1 MTTVDTIVE
10 AIEGHRTL
18 NFGYHGFDRVVSPYA
33 IGMTT
38 TNELKM
44 LAYQTEGGSNSGVC
58 PKLRYFAVSD
68 ILGLEVGTAFMCPRM
83 RPRPRSTLPSRSS
96 TPRFDQLSD
105 R

>member
-10 AIEGHRTL
+10 AIQGHRTL

-68 ILGLEVGTAFMCPRM
+68 ILGLEVGTAFYVPADAEAT
-83 RPRPRSTLPSRSS
+83 SQYASFTKLYAKV
-96 TPRFDQLSD
+96 
-105 R
+105 

>member
-44 LAYQTEGGSNSGVC
+44 LAYQTEAARIPAS
-58 PKLRYFAVSD
+58 A
-68 ILGLEVGTAFMCPRM
+68 
-83 RPRPRSTLPSRSS
+83 RSFVISP
-96 TPRFDQLSD
+96 
-105 R
+105 

>member
-18 NFGYHGFDRVVSPYA
+18 NFGYHG
-33 IGMTT
+33 T

-68 ILGLEVGTAFMCPRM
+68 ILGLEVGTAFYVPADEAAT
-83 RPRPRSTLPSRSS
+83 SQYASFTKLYAKV
-96 TPRFDQLSD
+96 
-105 R
+105 